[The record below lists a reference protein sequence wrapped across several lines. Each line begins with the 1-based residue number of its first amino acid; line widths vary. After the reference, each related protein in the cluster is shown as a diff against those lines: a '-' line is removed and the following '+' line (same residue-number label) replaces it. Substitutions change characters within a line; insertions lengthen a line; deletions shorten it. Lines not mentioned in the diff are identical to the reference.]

1 MSFSVGARDR
11 GHAHALQKGGPPSE
25 IQETFG
31 MLTVERRSRLHDIE
45 FLVFCLSS
53 RDIKYRVL
61 FTFTVFNI
69 QVKIVTE
76 GVLSNRT

>member
-1 MSFSVGARDR
+1 MYVSVGARDR

-25 IQETFG
+25 IQETLG
-31 MLTVERRSRLHDIE
+31 MLTVERRSRLHDIQ

-53 RDIKYRVL
+53 RDIE
-61 FTFTVFNI
+61 FTFTVFKL